1 MKKYNISKEYG
12 IFAKFTTPYNKVI
25 FPLGNLFLSICPLLV
40 KSDEYVK
47 ITKTKIGKNNLKL
60 YIFKPI
66 KTKTDKILLYIH
78 GGAFTYKGFLSHYK
92 LCKRFAKDAGL
103 TVVYI
108 DYRLAPKYKYPSA
121 LNDCLYAYN
130 WIIQNKDTLHVDKHK
145 IIVAGDSAGGCL
157 TAELALKTIENN
169 LIKPYYLML
178 FYPLVN
184 KKLNTNSMKEY
195 TNTPMWNSKL
205 TKKMWK
211 YYLKDNNYTA
221 PNESKDLD
229 KMPPIYIETAEYD
242 SLHDEDVLFA
252 KKLKEQGVNVTLY
265 ETKNT
270 MHGYDTKD
278 CSITEKVIQN
288 RIKILKK
295 L

>member
-12 IFAKFTTPYNKVI
+12 IFAKFTPPYNKVI

-60 YIFKPI
+60 YIFKPL

-130 WIIQNKDTLHVDKHK
+130 WIIQNKDTLHVDKHR